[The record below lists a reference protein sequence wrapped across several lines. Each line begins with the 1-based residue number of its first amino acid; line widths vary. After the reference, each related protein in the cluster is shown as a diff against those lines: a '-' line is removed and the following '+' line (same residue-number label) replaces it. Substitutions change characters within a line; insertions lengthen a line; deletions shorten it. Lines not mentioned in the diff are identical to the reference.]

1 MEYATQICGEVCND
15 QFMKHVG
22 YSDHICGAECE
33 PSCTRRFFSKENINK
48 MSCKITEL
56 LRGVNKDNRPIIVA
70 DKTICGVMSSVY
82 SNFRPE
88 TGDIYTR
95 YVIPKAREQ
104 NYIQRMM
111 DEVINIITSQVRDS
125 MGMDECN
132 RDLTVWTTVLGDF
145 NNHGLRSHSKIKL
158 REKRPDPMQFHMRY

>member
-22 YSDHICGAECE
+22 YSDHMCGVECE

-56 LRGVNKDNRPIIVA
+56 LRGVDKDNRPIIVP
-70 DKTICGVMSSVY
+70 DKTICSIMSSVY

-95 YVIPKAREQ
+95 YVVPKAREQ

-125 MGMDECN
+125 LGMEECN
-132 RDLTVWTTVLGDF
+132 RNLTVWTTVLGDF
-145 NNHGLRSHSKIKL
+145 NKHGLRSHPKIKL